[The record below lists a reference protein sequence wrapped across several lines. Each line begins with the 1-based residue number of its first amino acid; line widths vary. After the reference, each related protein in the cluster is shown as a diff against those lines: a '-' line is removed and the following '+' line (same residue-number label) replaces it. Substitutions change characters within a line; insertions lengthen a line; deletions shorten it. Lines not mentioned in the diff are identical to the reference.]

1 MVAYLDRGFVED
13 GKIEVGKEEVAH
25 LDIAAIIAIE
35 GLVDDGP
42 DTTLAEQGSDGF
54 FLVGIIGRY
63 DLVILPYQ
71 VLDPVQFVDEFR
83 GESVIY
89 LSAHHLL
96 PRICH
101 KCVAVCYET
110 MYK

>member
-42 DTTLAEQGSDGF
+42 DTTLPSRALMAFS
-54 FLVGIIGRY
+54 L
-63 DLVILPYQ
+63 
-71 VLDPVQFVDEFR
+71 FV
-83 GESVIY
+83 
-89 LSAHHLL
+89 
-96 PRICH
+96 
-101 KCVAVCYET
+101 
-110 MYK
+110 